1 MFNERYLSM
10 HSLAALM
17 LMVLLLLLLLLQE
30 LISASNGSKWMVCT
44 LACRYGTQQARTG
57 FRA

>member
-1 MFNERYLSM
+1 MFYERYLSM

-17 LMVLLLLLLLLQE
+17 LMVLLLLLLQA
-30 LISASNGSKWMVCT
+30 LISASNGSKWMACT
-44 LACRYGTQQARTG
+44 LACLYGTQQAKTG

>member
-1 MFNERYLSM
+1 MFYERYLSM

-17 LMVLLLLLLLLQE
+17 LMVLLLLLLLQA
-30 LISASNGSKWMVCT
+30 LISASNGSKWMACT
-44 LACRYGTQQARTG
+44 LACLYGTQQAKTG